1 MLCRLAGAFRLLFAA
16 HGAKPGAVGT
26 AKQHRGDLEHKL
38 LIEPF
43 IYIQMSFFVQRKV
56 KIRVIQIPFL
66 DGPLR
71 IDCLFRVTGS
81 RQRAHSPC
89 TNAFARSVIRISS
102 PSGTASKRADTGCS
116 ILAPAKSLADK
127 SH

>member
-16 HGAKPGAVGT
+16 HGTKPGAVGT

-56 KIRVIQIPFL
+56 KIRITLAPYVLPRL
-66 DGPLR
+66 L
-71 IDCLFRVTGS
+71 
-81 RQRAHSPC
+81 
-89 TNAFARSVIRISS
+89 ARS
-102 PSGTASKRADTGCS
+102 
-116 ILAPAKSLADK
+116 
-127 SH
+127 

>member
-66 DGPLR
+66 CRPLR
-71 IDCLFRVTGS
+71 IDRLLPNDRVQTAGALS
-81 RQRAHSPC
+81 VHRC
-89 TNAFARSVIRISS
+89 VCRSVIRTSS
-102 PSGTASKRADTGCS
+102 PSVSASKTAVTGCG
-116 ILAPAKSLADK
+116 ILAPA
-127 SH
+127 

>member
-66 DGPLR
+66 YRPLR
-71 IDCLFRVTGS
+71 IDRLLPNDRVLAAGS
-81 RQRAHSPC
+81 LSVHQCVCPQCHPDLVAVRLRVKHRSDRLRDPC
-89 TNAFARSVIRISS
+89 TGIIMSR
-102 PSGTASKRADTGCS
+102 
-116 ILAPAKSLADK
+116 
-127 SH
+127 

>member
-1 MLCRLAGAFRLLFAA
+1 MLCRLAGAFRFLFAA

-26 AKQHRGDLEHKL
+26 AKQHRGNPEHKL

-66 DGPLR
+66 YRPLR
-71 IDCLFRVTGS
+71 IDRLLPNDRVQTAGAVSASKTAVTG
-81 RQRAHSPC
+81 C
-89 TNAFARSVIRISS
+89 
-102 PSGTASKRADTGCS
+102 G
-116 ILAPAKSLADK
+116 ILAPA
-127 SH
+127 

>member
-26 AKQHRGDLEHKL
+26 AKQHRGNLEHKL

-56 KIRVIQIPFL
+56 KIRIIQIPFL
-66 DGPLR
+66 YRPLR
-71 IDCLFRVTGS
+71 IDRLLRMTGS

-89 TNAFARSVIRISS
+89 TDAFARSVIRTSS
-102 PSGTASKRADTGCS
+102 PSVSASKTAVTGCG
-116 ILAPAKSLADK
+116 ILAPA
-127 SH
+127 

>member
-56 KIRVIQIPFL
+56 KIRVIQISFL
-66 DGPLR
+66 YRPLR
-71 IDCLFRVTGS
+71 IDRLLPNDRVQTAGALS
-81 RQRAHSPC
+81 VHRCVCPQCHPDLVAVRLRFKNSGDRLRDPC
-89 TNAFARSVIRISS
+89 PGIIMCR
-102 PSGTASKRADTGCS
+102 
-116 ILAPAKSLADK
+116 
-127 SH
+127 

>member
-56 KIRVIQIPFL
+56 KIRVIQISFL
-66 DGPLR
+66 YRPLR
-71 IDCLFRVTGS
+71 IDRLLPNDRVQSAGALS
-81 RQRAHSPC
+81 VHRCVCPQCHPDLVAVRLRFKNSGDRLRDPC
-89 TNAFARSVIRISS
+89 PGIIMCR
-102 PSGTASKRADTGCS
+102 
-116 ILAPAKSLADK
+116 
-127 SH
+127 